1 MDVIQ
6 RFWKKVQLYWFIIQ
20 LYIFVQPKMFNN
32 ESSTVYKNIKSK
44 NLNKNCKPIFKTNLL
59 VQTFLEPLQ
68 NLNKILEKP
77 KAFNFY

>member
-1 MDVIQ
+1 
-6 RFWKKVQLYWFIIQ
+6 
-20 LYIFVQPKMFNN
+20 MFNN